1 FQNQTIAELAAI
13 VGAIE
18 TTREEQGTTT
28 GAAPLSPIQR
38 RFFDLNQPDSH
49 HYNQSVFLELRQEL
63 DVDVLRQAVSEIMR
77 HHPALNLRFQESD
90 SGWQQI
96 SSEPDGDIPFVR
108 VDLRRTTDEDDGEQR
123 RRLESMA
130 NELQVSL
137 NLSDGPLLRVALFDL
152 GANQSSRLLII
163 VHHLAVDIVSWGI
176 LLEDLQTAYRQL
188 SRSETVQLPARTTQF
203 TKWTEKLKAYSQSN
217 ELRQELRYWLSPQRA
232 SVTALPADHLRG
244 ANTIESASTVSA
256 SLDRE
261 DTDALLHE
269 VPKAYH
275 TQIHEV
281 LLTAFAL
288 ACARWTGESSVLV
301 DVEGHGREEIFD
313 DVDLSR
319 TVGWFTAVFPLLLSV
334 EESDGPGEAL
344 KAVKEQVRK
353 VPHGGIG
360 YGILRYMS
368 DDAEITTRLEALPQA
383 NVIFNHMGQFDHV
396 IDESSPF
403 VPAKESA
410 GKTFSPRRNRD
421 HFLEINSGVSE
432 GRLQVFWTYSENVHA
447 RETVENLAQG
457 FIDELKSLITHCLSP
472 NAGAYTPSDFP
483 QAKLDIEKLNGILET
498 VSFD

>member
-1 FQNQTIAELAAI
+1 
-13 VGAIE
+13 
-18 TTREEQGTTT
+18 
-28 GAAPLSPIQR
+28 
-38 RFFDLNQPDSH
+38 
-49 HYNQSVFLELRQEL
+49 
-63 DVDVLRQAVSEIMR
+63 M
-77 HHPALNLRFQESD
+77 
-90 SGWQQI
+90 
-96 SSEPDGDIPFVR
+96 
-108 VDLRRTTDEDDGEQR
+108 
-123 RRLESMA
+123 
-130 NELQVSL
+130 
-137 NLSDGPLLRVALFDL
+137 
-152 GANQSSRLLII
+152 
-163 VHHLAVDIVSWGI
+163 
-176 LLEDLQTAYRQL
+176 
-188 SRSETVQLPARTTQF
+188 
-203 TKWTEKLKAYSQSN
+203 
-217 ELRQELRYWLSPQRA
+217 
-232 SVTALPADHLRG
+232 
-244 ANTIESASTVSA
+244 
-256 SLDRE
+256 
-261 DTDALLHE
+261 
-269 VPKAYH
+269 
-275 TQIHEV
+275 
-281 LLTAFAL
+281 
-288 ACARWTGESSVLV
+288 LV

-360 YGILRYMS
+360 YGILRYMR